1 MVRCGPNRT
10 RDKDFHVFPN
20 VVTRAKR
27 GRINSEIAYGAARV
41 ERSEVIRFQSFVF
54 EVASDAPDHFI
65 DGRSAEVVECCLG
78 IKDDDEQVG
87 NRLSWAIVRELDFH
101 GRAPRYGTLAEAAND
116 LVRSLGQAHSAAREE
131 GI

>member
-78 IKDDDEQVG
+78 IKDEDEQVRD
-87 NRLSWAIVRELDFH
+87 RLSRAIVCELDFH
-101 GRAPRYGTLAEAAND
+101 GRLLGMDCSRNFAGELAD
-116 LVRSLGQAHSAAREE
+116 RWLVPVFPYET
-131 GI
+131 